1 MHPLDY
7 RPSPIEPLLA
17 KAYRNEVF
25 CPYPLKNKDLEWNF
39 PPNVGMRLEQTYL
52 MKTPNAQTKRSH
64 PSTEQIA
71 ARAHEIWEASG
82 RPQGCD
88 LNHWLQAEAELTTG
102 QITKIH
108 PKQSQPQLK
117 AAA

>member
-1 MHPLDY
+1 
-7 RPSPIEPLLA
+7 
-17 KAYRNEVF
+17 
-25 CPYPLKNKDLEWNF
+25 
-39 PPNVGMRLEQTYL
+39 
-52 MKTPNAQTKRSH
+52 MKTQTTQTKRTH
-64 PSTEQIA
+64 PNTEQIA
-71 ARAHEIWEASG
+71 ARAREIREASG

-108 PKQSQPQLK
+108 PKQPQPHLK